1 MNDPVLQPNPNR
13 PELLRW
19 GAVLAL
25 LMSVLGLASL
35 TSGTWEV
42 TEAAE
47 PPAGG
52 KEPTLGGIPLFA
64 NWPKQAPEAA
74 IVLSGQTFGYLQ
86 PCGCSR
92 PQFGGIERRATFIK
106 SLKDKGWPVAAVD
119 LGDAIPSTGLSD
131 QAVLKYRT
139 LMHGL
144 REMGYLAIGLGKAD
158 FAAPGGIDRLL
169 GEYAL
174 QEMKRPIILAANLR
188 GIVDGQQVPLE
199 ARFKPQGL
207 PRTLVDAAEVATI
220 GKLPVAVVGVV
231 GKSLWEEARKLDSS
245 IDFATNTAEVLKQT
259 LTTLGTHPLK
269 PQLYV
274 LLYQGEAADAAKLA
288 ADFPQFHIILC
299 QASDPEPPQFPTVAN
314 NGKTLIVEVGHKGR
328 FVGVVGVFLNPM
340 GGFDLKYQLV
350 PLGEEYITPGSTAAA
365 AKINPTLNL
374 LQAYAE
380 TVKSR
385 NFLEEIK
392 QVPHPNQIRE
402 PKLNLSY
409 IGSARCQSCHPAESA
424 KWSESKH
431 AHAMQALEKIA
442 DRPTLRHLDPECVVC
457 HTVGFGY
464 NTGYR
469 NATKT
474 PQLAHVGCES
484 CHGPGSGHAADPRS
498 PNLLA
503 MQSPWR
509 VNPEDKLPPIAV
521 MKKLAEVNLIDRN
534 AEEQKLPRN
543 QLAAINAVSAMC
555 MKCHDME
562 NDPHFNI
569 YKYWPKIYHPRP
581 KP

>member
-1 MNDPVLQPNPNR
+1 MNDTVRQQSLSR
-13 PELLRW
+13 FELLG
-19 GAVLAL
+19 GAGTLAL
-25 LMSVLGLASL
+25 VLFILGVASL
-35 TSGTWEV
+35 THGTWKA
-42 TEAAE
+42 EAAAD
-47 PPAGG
+47 PPGGG

-64 NWPKQAPEAA
+64 NWPKQAPDAA
-74 IVLSGQTFGYLQ
+74 IVLSGQTFGFLQ

-92 PQFGGIERRATFIK
+92 PQFGGVERRATLIK
-106 SLKDKGWPVAAVD
+106 ALKDKGWPVAAVD
-119 LGDAIPSTGLSD
+119 LGDAVPSTGLTD
-131 QAVLKYRT
+131 QAILKYRT
-139 LMHGL
+139 LMHAL

-158 FAAPGGIDRLL
+158 FGVPGGIDRLL

-174 QEMKRPIILAANLR
+174 QEMKRPIILAANIR
-188 GIVDGQQVPLE
+188 GVVEGKQVSRE
-199 ARFKPQGL
+199 ARFKPEEL
-207 PRTLVDAAEVATI
+207 PRSLIDAAEVAVV
-220 GKLPVAVVGVV
+220 GQVPVGVV
-231 GKSLWEEARKLDSS
+231 GIVGKALWEDAKKLDPS
-245 IDFATNTAEVLKQT
+245 IDFAANTPEVLKQT
-259 LTTLGTHPLK
+259 VATLANHPLK
-269 PQLYV
+269 PQFLI

-328 FVGVVGVFLNPM
+328 FVGVVGAFRNPM

-350 PLGEEYITPGSTAAA
+350 PLGEEYITPGPTGEAL
-365 AKINPTLNL
+365 KINPTLKL
-374 LQAYAE
+374 LQTYAE

-385 NFLEEIK
+385 NFLDEIK

-409 IGSARCQSCHPAESA
+409 IGSSRCLNCHPAESA
-424 KWSESKH
+424 KWAESKH
-431 AHAMQALEKIA
+431 AHALQALEKIA
-442 DRPTLRHLDPECVVC
+442 DRPSLRNLDPECVVC

-464 NTGYR
+464 NTGYK
-469 NATKT
+469 NASKT
-474 PQLAHVGCES
+474 PHLSHVGCES
-484 CHGPGSGHAADPRS
+484 CHGPGSGHAADPRE

-503 MQSPWR
+503 LLSPWR
-509 VNPEDKLPPIAV
+509 VNPGDQLPPIAV
-521 MKKLAEVNLIDRN
+521 MKKLAEVNLVDRN

-555 MKCHDME
+555 MKCHDMD